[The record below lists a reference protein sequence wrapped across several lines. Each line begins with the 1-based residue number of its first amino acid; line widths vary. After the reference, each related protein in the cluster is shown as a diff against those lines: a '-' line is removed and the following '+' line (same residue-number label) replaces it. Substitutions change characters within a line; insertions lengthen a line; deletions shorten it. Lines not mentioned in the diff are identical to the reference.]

1 MDHRLPLLSRREVLA
16 GGAGVLF
23 LAACGGGDDDGSGST
38 TATSGAAGAFSLVQF
53 FGQDVLVPG
62 TAQRAPFGL
71 GDADGVITAGGPESL
86 LFQVRSGGEAIG
98 DPITADRHAEG
109 LPRPYYPLVFT
120 PPEPGT
126 YDVTADIDGQAVT
139 AAFSV
144 VAPDTVAV
152 PQLGDPMRSLAT
164 PTVADHH
171 GVDPI
176 CTADPQCPLH
186 DVSLDAALTEGR
198 PIALLISTP
207 KFCQVAICG
216 PVLDLLVAQQAA
228 FGDQVRLLHAEVYT
242 DDTAQT
248 TTDAVNTYGLTFEP
262 CLFLARADG
271 TIDQRLDN
279 IFDEVE
285 LQAALTRLV

>member
-1 MDHRLPLLSRREVLA
+1 MDYRFAHVSRRQLLA
-16 GGAGVLF
+16 GSAGFLF
-23 LAACGGGDDDGSGST
+23 LAACGGGDDDGSSAT
-38 TATSGAAGAFSLVQF
+38 TATTGAAGAFSLIQF
-53 FGQDVLVPG
+53 FGPDVLVPG
-62 TAQRAPFGL
+62 SAQRAPFGL
-71 GDADGVITAGGPESL
+71 GDAEGVISAGGPESL
-86 LFQVRSGGEAIG
+86 LFQVRLGDQPVG
-98 DPITADRHAEG
+98 DPISVNRHAQG

-120 PPEPGT
+120 PAEAGD
-126 YDVTADIDGQAVT
+126 YEVAADIEGQAVT
-139 AAFSV
+139 AAF
-144 VAPDTVAV
+144 TVAEPGTVGV
-152 PQLGDPMRSLAT
+152 PQPGDPMRPLAT
-164 PTVADHH
+164 PTVADPQ

-207 KFCQVAICG
+207 RFCQVGICG
-216 PVLDLLVAQQAA
+216 PVLDVLVAQQAT
-228 FGDQVRLLHAEVYT
+228 FGDQVRMLHAEVYT

-271 TIDQRLDN
+271 TIAHRLDN

-285 LQAALTRLV
+285 LQAALTSLV